1 MFTTHADHPWTA
13 ELTADD
19 LGRLGAEELRRTDP
33 VAIGP
38 YLVLARL
45 GGGGMGRLLL
55 AREPDDA
62 ERGEYGARSLVA
74 VKVIRPE
81 YAEDAGFRT
90 RFAREVEAVRRVH
103 GTYTAELVGSG
114 YDEDEHLWM
123 ATAYVPGPGL
133 DVAVRRHGPMPT
145 PVVWR
150 LACEVGEALSTIANA
165 GIVHRDLKPSNVLLG
180 HDGAR
185 VIDFGIAHST
195 DATMLTM
202 AGQQVG
208 TPAFMSPE
216 QAEGRE
222 VSPFSDVFSLGSVL
236 AYAATGMSPF
246 GEGATGDVIH
256 RVIHAEPS
264 AEVLG
269 EVARTDPELA
279 EFIARC
285 LSKSVK
291 GRPRPR
297 EVVDIARRHAPAHDW
312 PGPVADVVAAR
323 SGWSGRVATPAR
335 VRAKVKAEAKA
346 RTAEVPGASDLTL
359 VQGTPPPRR
368 RRRALLA
375 GGVATAAVVAVA
387 AGAVV
392 LLSPGGGSSEED
404 RASRVR
410 PVQPDARISESG
422 PTASKSAKHRDKRSP
437 KPEKSAN
444 PSASPRTEVK
454 AEPTPDSMT
463 SGPAEGPWSSCPP
476 STRDRLTQK
485 GDKGRS
491 VVALQ
496 CILQAR
502 GYDLGSG
509 GADGVF
515 GRDTEA
521 AVKQFQRSRALEAD
535 GKVGDNTWTAL
546 RG

>member
-1 MFTTHADHPWTA
+1 MFTTDAAHPWTA
-13 ELTADD
+13 ELSAND

-45 GGGGMGRLLL
+45 GGGGMGRLFL
-55 AREPDDA
+55 AREPETA
-62 ERGEYGARSLVA
+62 EPGEYGARSLVA

-81 YAEDAGFRT
+81 YAEDTGFRT

-103 GTYTAELVGSG
+103 GNYTAELLGSG
-114 YDEDEHLWM
+114 FDEEEHLWM
-123 ATAYVPGPGL
+123 ATAFVPGPGL
-133 DVAVRRHGPMPT
+133 DVAVRRHGPMPA

-222 VSPFSDVFSLGSVL
+222 VTPFSDVFSLGSVL
-236 AYAATGMSPF
+236 AFAATGVAPF
-246 GEGATGDVIH
+246 GEGATGDVVH
-256 RVIHAEPS
+256 RVIRTEPS
-264 AEVLG
+264 ADVLG
-269 EVARTDPELA
+269 EVAQSDPELA
-279 EFIARC
+279 EFIGRC
-285 LSKSVK
+285 LSKNVQ

-312 PGPVADVVAAR
+312 PGPVAEVVASRA
-323 SGWSGRVATPAR
+323 GWSGRVAKASRGGGRTTR
-335 VRAKVKAEAKA
+335 RRAD
-346 RTAEVPGASDLTL
+346 VPGASDATL
-359 VQGTPPPRR
+359 VQGTQPPGR

-375 GGVATAAVVAVA
+375 GGVAAAAVVVVA
-387 AGAVV
+387 AGAIA
-392 LLSPGGGSSEED
+392 LLAPGSGSSQEERTA
-404 RASRVR
+404 RARSGG
-410 PVQPDARISESG
+410 PETGFTESG
-422 PTASKSAKHRDKRSP
+422 PTASKSAKPRGKRSP
-437 KPEKSAN
+437 ASAKKSPS
-444 PSASPRTEVK
+444 PSASRRD
-454 AEPTPDSMT
+454 AAAATPGSAAT
-463 SGPAEGPWSSCPP
+463 GPADGAWSSCPP
-476 STRDRLTQK
+476 STGNRLTQK

-491 VVALQ
+491 VVSLQ

-502 GYDLGSG
+502 GYDIGSG
-509 GADGVF
+509 GVDGVF
-515 GRDTEA
+515 GKGTEA
-521 AVKQFQRSRALEAD
+521 AVKQFQQSRALEAD

>member
-1 MFTTHADHPWTA
+1 MFTTDAAHPWTA

-19 LGRLGAEELRRTDP
+19 LGRIGAEELRRTDP

-45 GGGGMGRLLL
+45 GGGGMGRLFL
-55 AREPDDA
+55 AREPETA
-62 ERGEYGARSLVA
+62 EPGTYGARSLVA

-103 GTYTAELVGSG
+103 GSYTAELLGSG
-114 YDEDEHLWM
+114 FDEDEHLWM

-133 DVAVRRHGPMPT
+133 DVAVRRHGPMPA

-195 DATMLTM
+195 DATLLTV

-222 VSPFSDVFSLGSVL
+222 VSSFSDVFSLGSVL
-236 AYAATGMSPF
+236 AFAATGMPPF
-246 GEGATGDVIH
+246 GDGATGDVVN
-256 RVIHAEPS
+256 RVIRTEPN

-269 EVARTDPELA
+269 EVAQSDPELA
-279 EFIARC
+279 EFIGRC

-297 EVVDIARRHAPAHDW
+297 EVVDIARRHAPAQDW
-312 PGPVADVVAAR
+312 PGPVAEMVAAR
-323 SGWSGRVATPAR
+323 AGWTGRVVTAPRGGAR
-335 VRAKVKAEAKA
+335 ANRRRAD
-346 RTAEVPGASDLTL
+346 VPGAADPTI
-359 VQGTPPPRR
+359 VQGTPPLRR
-368 RRRALLA
+368 RRRALLV
-375 GGVATAAVVAVA
+375 GGAATAAVVAVA
-387 AGAVV
+387 AGAFA
-392 LLSPGGGSSEED
+392 LLSPGSGSSQED
-404 RASRVR
+404 RATR
-410 PVQPDARISESG
+410 VQPDQPEARFTEPGPSG
-422 PTASKSAKHRDKRSP
+422 TKSGKPRKKGSSPSPTKKSPS
-437 KPEKSAN
+437 
-444 PSASPRTEVK
+444 PSASHKDEPRTE
-454 AEPTPDSMT
+454 PTRDSGT
-463 SGPAEGPWSSCPP
+463 TTPAGNDPPWNSCPP
-476 STRDRLTQK
+476 STGDRLTRK

-491 VVALQ
+491 VVSLQ

-502 GYDLGSG
+502 GYDVGSG
-509 GADGVF
+509 GVDGVF

-521 AVKQFQRSRALEAD
+521 AVKQFQQSQGLDAD
-535 GKVGDNTWTAL
+535 GKVGERTWDAL